1 MNFKNWLNFTETT
14 LGTEDVDASQIE
26 SLYGKARQSV
36 ELAREYDETMPPD
49 QQVLRDVSTIANLAT
64 GAAYGIFMSGE
75 TSKAIGQDVTNN
87 LKLIY
92 PNDPML
98 GRKVQKLP
106 KATILKTLQQK
117 NVNVNAKDIM
127 PSDVIRVDIRRH
139 LAKYGDTPAAVI
151 EIASTIIHE
160 ATHVKQFEDEGHTE
174 DGAGTRVEQAEAAF
188 KNWVKLNWMRLS
200 QKFGFQGNYP
210 FI

>member
-1 MNFKNWLNFTETT
+1 MNFKSWLNLFETT

-26 SLYGKARQSV
+26 SMYGRAKQSV
-36 ELAREYDETMPPD
+36 QLARMYDETMPVN

-64 GAAYGIFMSGE
+64 GSAYGIFMSGE
-75 TSKAIGQDVTNN
+75 TSKAIGPDIERDLQ
-87 LKLIY
+87 LIY

-106 KATILKTLQQK
+106 KATILKILQQQKVNLDPK
-117 NVNVNAKDIM
+117 NIV
-127 PSDVIRVDIRRH
+127 PSDVIHVDVRRH
-139 LAKYGDTPAAVI
+139 LAKYGDSPAAVI

-174 DGAGTRVEQAEAAF
+174 DGPGALVEKAEAAF
-188 KNWVKLNWMRLS
+188 KNWVKTNWMRLA
-200 QKFGFQGNYP
+200 QQFGFQGNYP
-210 FI
+210 FT